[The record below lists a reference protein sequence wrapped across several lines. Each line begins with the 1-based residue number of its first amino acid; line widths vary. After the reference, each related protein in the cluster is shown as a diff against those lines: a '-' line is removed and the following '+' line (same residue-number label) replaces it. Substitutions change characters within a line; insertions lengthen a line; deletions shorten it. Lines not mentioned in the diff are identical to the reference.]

1 MALTP
6 REVTRATNINV
17 LSTSIVNPSV
27 FLSLAATINGN
38 TVVFLVDT
46 GSALTILRK
55 DIWER
60 CKGPEQQLEPWCQKR
75 LVGVEGSFL
84 QVFGSA
90 TVAVNIHGEILQVAV
105 VVIDPLTTEAILG
118 LDILSQCTVDLLH
131 KKLIT
136 GAGHVVTLCCQEPNM
151 EWTTDL
157 VDVGTVNSGV
167 AVNSESKEH
176 HVSQQDVVTLCC
188 QEPNMERTT
197 DLVDVGTVSSGIS
210 VSSELKEH
218 HVSQQDL
225 SNMVL
230 SDIKLDSV
238 TINLENTSTL
248 VKICTSLY
256 LKSIFIK
263 MQIHNFISIHTCI
276 TFITSA
282 TDCT

>member
-1 MALTP
+1 M
-6 REVTRATNINV
+6 
-17 LSTSIVNPSV
+17 
-27 FLSLAATINGN
+27 
-38 TVVFLVDT
+38 FLVDT

-118 LDILSQCTVDLLH
+118 LGILSQCTVDLLH

-136 GAGHVVTLCCQEPNM
+136 GTGHVVTLCCQEPNM

-167 AVNSESKEH
+167 TVNSESKEH
-176 HVSQQDVVTLCC
+176 HVSQQDVVHK
-188 QEPNMERTT
+188 PNMERTT
-197 DLVDVGTVSSGIS
+197 DLVDVGTVNSGIS

-218 HVSQQDL
+218 HVSQQDF

-238 TINLENTSTL
+238 TSTL
-248 VKICTSLY
+248 SQEGPQTTKLSQLESMSGGSVHQEI
-256 LKSIFIK
+256 IK
-263 MQIHNFISIHTCI
+263 
-276 TFITSA
+276 
-282 TDCT
+282 